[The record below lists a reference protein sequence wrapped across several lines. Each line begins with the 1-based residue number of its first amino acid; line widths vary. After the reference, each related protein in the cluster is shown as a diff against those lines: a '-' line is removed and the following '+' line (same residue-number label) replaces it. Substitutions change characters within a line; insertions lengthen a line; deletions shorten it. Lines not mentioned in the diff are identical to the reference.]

1 MPKNSESYTL
11 FKTDFHQL
19 YQPLCQY
26 ANGFL
31 EDMDASED
39 VVQDIFLKLWE
50 KKQDLVGK
58 PELKYYLYIA
68 VRNNCLTVLR
78 KKANGPVENNGVD
91 WSGIHITEENA
102 ATTSFIDAPSIIRE
116 GLSRLPARCREIF
129 ILSRV
134 SQLTYQRIAETMG
147 ISVKTVENQM
157 GKAIKILKLYGK
169 EKGDILLLILLLG
182 AIFQKSIGVFPDVAF

>member
-1 MPKNSESYTL
+1 MSEKSELYTL

-39 VVQDIFLKLWE
+39 LVQDIFLKLWE

-58 PELKYYLYIA
+58 TELKYYLYIA
-68 VRNNCLTVLR
+68 VRNNCLTKLR
-78 KKANGPVENNGVD
+78 KLAKGPLEKTGVD
-91 WSGIHITEENA
+91 WSGIHITEENTKA
-102 ATTSFIDAPSIIRE
+102 NSFIDAPSIIRE
-116 GLSRLPARCREIF
+116 GLNRLPARCREIF

-134 SQLTYQRIAETMG
+134 SQLTYQRIADTMG

-169 EKGDILLLILLLG
+169 EKNDILLLLLIS
-182 AIFQKSIGVFPDVAF
+182 AIF